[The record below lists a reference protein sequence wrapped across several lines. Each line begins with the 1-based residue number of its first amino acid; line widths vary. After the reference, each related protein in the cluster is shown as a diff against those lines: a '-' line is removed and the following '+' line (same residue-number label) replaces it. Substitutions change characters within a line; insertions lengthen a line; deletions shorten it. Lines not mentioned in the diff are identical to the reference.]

1 MNSLHLPPDITALP
15 RIAHFLYYPHPSP
28 GLGAVVTNG
37 LPCIFS
43 LLTTPYPGFVVVVT
57 NGFSCTFY
65 LLSLHYGIGG
75 SGYKWIALYLL
86 LTTLP
91 RDWGPWLQMDCLA
104 SFPCYP
110 GPTPELYL
118 LHAIPAH
125 FHDWGR
131 GYKWIALHIL
141 PDFTFLPGGW
151 GPWLQMD
158 CLAPFPCYPR
168 PTPGWGAVVTN
179 GLPCI
184 FSFLSPPYSLFPCY
198 PGPIP
203 GLRVVTN
210 GLSCTF
216 FLLSPPY
223 AGVGGHDYKWIAL
236 HHLLDI
242 TALTRFSAGHLSPII
257 PTPTTS
263 YPMFGAVVLNGMP
276 CNLSLLF
283 SPYHGF
289 VGRDYK
295 WITLQLLPAIPAL
308 HRSGVVVINGL
319 SCTFSQLSPPYP
331 GVTGRGCKWNA
342 LHLFTA
348 FPVLLRS
355 LKPWLQMYRQ
365 APIPC

>member
-1 MNSLHLPPDITALP
+1 MDSL
-15 RIAHFLYYPHPSP
+15 AHFPCYPCTT

-37 LPCIFS
+37 LPCTFS
-43 LLTTPYPGFVVVVT
+43 LPP
-57 NGFSCTFY
+57 CP
-65 LLSLHYGIGG
+65 GIGV
-75 SGYKWIALYLL
+75 
-86 LTTLP
+86 
-91 RDWGPWLQMDCLA
+91 
-104 SFPCYP
+104 
-110 GPTPELYL
+110 
-118 LHAIPAH
+118 
-125 FHDWGR
+125 R
-131 GYKWIALHIL
+131 GCKWIALHLFPAIPAL
-141 PDFTFLPGGW
+141 LRSCTFFMLSP
-151 GPWLQMD
+151 PIFMI
-158 CLAPFPCYPR
+158 
-168 PTPGWGAVVTN
+168 GAVVTN
-179 GLPCI
+179 GLPCT
-184 FSFLSPPYSLFPCY
+184 FSLILPSYPGVGDRGCKWIALHLFPAIPDLLRGGGPWLQMDCPASFPSCPRPTQWLQMECPALFPCY

-236 HHLLDI
+236 HHQLDI

-276 CNLSLLF
+276 CKLSLLF

-319 SCTFSQLSPPYP
+319 SCTFSLLSPPNP
-331 GVTGRGCKWNA
+331 GLRAVVANGMPCT
-342 LHLFTA
+342 FS
-348 FPVLLRS
+348 LLS
-355 LKPWLQMYRQ
+355 PSYYGF
-365 APIPC
+365 